1 MEIDIGI
8 RSDIP
13 LTAAYSDLSNRFPIG
28 KSMAGG
34 AGWGGGGVAGC
45 SQESGLAKAI
55 VLFEVTK

>member
-1 MEIDIGI
+1 MAIDIGI

-13 LTAAYSDLSNRFPIG
+13 LTAAYSDLSNRFPKG

-34 AGWGGGGVAGC
+34 AGVGGWGGY

-55 VLFEVTK
+55 VLFEDTK